1 MPVDADATS
10 VDDTT
15 RTLLATIRALD
26 PDQRGQ
32 LQVALLQETVD
43 LTKRDEL
50 TGLLNAEGFAELAG
64 QMLARGGASPEP
76 MQLVRIEVNQLD
88 KIEQT
93 YGPKVAEEVVR
104 QVANALRETFRA
116 SDLLGRLGL
125 DEFVALCRGSAS
137 REIFTRR
144 ADAEI
149 AKATADLDA
158 PVRASIGVVR
168 ATGSTP
174 IANLLDN
181 GLSAL
186 RRGRVED
193 AYRNAGLDSAIG
205 R

>member
-1 MPVDADATS
+1 MNADARR

-15 RTLLATIRALD
+15 RTLLATIQGLD

-32 LQVALLQETVD
+32 LQAALMQETVD

-50 TGLLNAEGFAELAG
+50 TGLLNAEGFVELAG
-64 QMLARGGASPEP
+64 QMLASGPSPEP

-93 YGPKVAEEVVR
+93 YGPKVAQDVER
-104 QVANALRETFRA
+104 RVADGLRVTFRS
-116 SDLLGRLGL
+116 SDLLGRLGPN
-125 DEFVALCRGSAS
+125 EFVALCRGTAS
-137 REIFTRR
+137 REIFARR
-144 ADAEI
+144 ADDEI
-149 AKATADLDA
+149 AKATADIDA
-158 PVRASIGVVR
+158 PVRASVGVVR

-174 IANLLDN
+174 IASLLDN

-193 AYRNAGLDSAIG
+193 AYRKVGLSGVIG